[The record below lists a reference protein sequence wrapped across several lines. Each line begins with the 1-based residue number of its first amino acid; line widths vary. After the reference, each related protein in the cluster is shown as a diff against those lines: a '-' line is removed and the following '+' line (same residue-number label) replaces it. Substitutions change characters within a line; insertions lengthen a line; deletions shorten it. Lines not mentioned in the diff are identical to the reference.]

1 MVRRHL
7 SRLMHSGRV
16 ADLTAEEMSPEQ
28 QRLYQ
33 AISGPRGNVGGPFAL
48 WLRLPAVA
56 DAANAFGNA
65 LRLDGKLDR
74 RIFELVVLVVA
85 RHWGAQ
91 YEWFV
96 HEPAAIKAGLAPEIA
111 AAIRDGIEPGY
122 ARDDERVAAAL
133 TEELLRTRT
142 VSQPTYDLAQSHFG
156 VELLVEL
163 ITVIG
168 FYTTAAM
175 MINAFDSPVPGNA
188 RPLPPLKREKRTS

>member
-1 MVRRHL
+1 
-7 SRLMHSGRV
+7 
-16 ADLTAEEMSPEQ
+16 MSPEQ

-48 WLRLPAVA
+48 WLRLPPVA

-74 RIFELVVLVVA
+74 RIFELVVLIVA

-111 AAIRDGIEPGY
+111 TAIRDGLEPAYG
-122 ARDDERVAAAL
+122 RDDERVAAAL

-142 VSQPTYDLAQSHFG
+142 VSQAAYDRTLERFG
-156 VELLVEL
+156 LDLFIEL

-175 MINAFDSPVPGNA
+175 MINTFDSPVPGDA
-188 RPLPPLKREKRTS
+188 RPLPPLKREK